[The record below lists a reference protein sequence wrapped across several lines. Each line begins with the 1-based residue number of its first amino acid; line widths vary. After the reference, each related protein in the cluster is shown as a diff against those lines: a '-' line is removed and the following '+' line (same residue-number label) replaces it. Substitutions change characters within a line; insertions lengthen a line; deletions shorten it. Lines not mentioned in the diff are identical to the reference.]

1 MKQILFSFLLV
12 FISYLNAF
20 SQHCNCEENFKWV
33 KKTFEENDAGFNYA
47 LSIKGEAAYK
57 KHNDF
62 YESKVKEITDLDKCA
77 DVIYDWLTF
86 FRKGHFYINI
96 IQDSNEV
103 TEKAIINTDNWE
115 KYPISEEE
123 FNKYLSKGK
132 HEPLEGIWKTDPYTI
147 GVIKTKSG
155 YTGFILDG
163 GNTSWQKYEVKFK
176 LNVTEPNSY
185 GGTYYLR
192 DYSEYKLNNIIQI
205 GENTLQIDNIFLY
218 RVNPKLEDTKQIKSY
233 LELIKANRPLM
244 QQYSDSTLVLR
255 IPSFS
260 NGYKREID
268 SVIAANHDKI
278 ISTPNLIIDIRNN
291 GGGSD
296 GSYSEIIPYLYTNPI
311 RIVGMELL
319 STTLNNKRMESYLD
333 DPDITK
339 KDKKEVQKSLKILN
353 DNLGKFVNLGDKKV
367 YIQELNTVYSY
378 PKNVGILINKGNG
391 STSEQFLL
399 AAKQSSKTK
408 LFGATTAG
416 VLDISNMY
424 YAISPS
430 GDLKLGYC
438 LSKSYRIPD
447 MAIDGKGI
455 LPDYYLDS
463 EIPQSEWVQYAQ
475 DSFSK
480 NK

>member
-12 FISYLNAF
+12 IISCLNAF
-20 SQHCNCEENFKWV
+20 SQKCNCEENFKWV
-33 KKTFEENDAGFNYA
+33 KKTFEENDAGFHYA
-47 LSIKGEAAYK
+47 LSIKGEEAYK

-62 YESKVKEITDLDKCA
+62 YESKVKEITDLGECA

-86 FRKGHFYINI
+86 FRKGHFYIDV
-96 IQDSNEV
+96 IQNTNEV
-103 TEKAIINTDNWE
+103 TETTINNNENWE
-115 KYPISEEE
+115 KYPITEEE

-132 HEPLEGIWKTDPYTI
+132 LESFEGIWKTDPYTI
-147 GVIKTKSG
+147 GIIKTKSG

-163 GNTSWQKYEVKFK
+163 GNTPWQKYEVKFK
-176 LNVTEPNSY
+176 LDVTKPNKY
-185 GGTYYLR
+185 EGTFYLR
-192 DYSEYKLNNIIQI
+192 NYKGYKLNDIIQL
-205 GENTLQIDNIFLY
+205 GENTLQFDGIFLE
-218 RVNPKLEDTKQIKSY
+218 RETPRFKDTKQIKSY

-260 NGYKREID
+260 HSFKREID
-268 SVIAANHDKI
+268 SLIAANHNKI

-311 RIVGMELL
+311 RVVGMELL
-319 STTLNNKRMESYLD
+319 STPLNNKRMESYMD

-339 KDKKEVQKSLKILN
+339 KDKKELQKSLKILN
-353 DNLGKFVNLGDKKV
+353 ENLGKFVNLGDKKV
-367 YIQELNTVYSY
+367 YIQELDTVYSY

-408 LFGATTAG
+408 LFGTTTAG

-447 MAIDGKGI
+447 MAIDDKGI
-455 LPDYYLDS
+455 LPDYYLDN
-463 EIPQSEWVQYAQ
+463 EIPQYEWVKYAQ